1 MIGLSKHYFM
11 SLNTNII
18 LSAIPAFIILAIAE
32 SIALSLEH
40 RNPETKKNVL
50 ASLGLGFVFI
60 FASFFSKG
68 FLLFVYSF
76 LYEFRIFHIEHFSW
90 WIWALCFLGEDLSYY
105 WYHRACHS
113 IRFLWATHLV
123 HHSSETYNF
132 FASFRQSW
140 FGNVNGSFIFWIWM
154 PLAGFTPEMILYA
167 KSISTIYQFF
177 IHTETIKKLP
187 AWYEF
192 IFNTPSHHRVH
203 HSSDEAYLDKNHG
216 GTLILFDRIFGTYK
230 DETFAPHYGLTKKM
244 DSYNPFYITFSEW
257 INIFRDMKTVKGF
270 KNGWLCLFGS
280 PSWRPKDAGQTV
292 NNEIREST
300 PSRDQN
306 KVRFINIQR
315 ASLK

>member
-1 MIGLSKHYFM
+1 M

-90 WIWALCFLGEDLSYY
+90 WIWALCFIGEDFSYY

-140 FGNVNGSFIFWIWM
+140 FGNVNGSFIFWVWM

-216 GTLILFDRIFGTYK
+216 GTLILFDRLFGTYK
-230 DETFAPHYGLTKKM
+230 DETFAPHYGLTKKL
-244 DSYNPFYITFSEW
+244 DSYNPVYITFSEW
-257 INIFRDMKTVKGF
+257 INIFRDMKTVRDF

-280 PSWRPKDAGQTV
+280 PSWRPKESSPKGNSMPLASNPVQGK
-292 NNEIREST
+292 NE
-300 PSRDQN
+300 
-306 KVRFINIQR
+306 VRFINIQR

>member
-1 MIGLSKHYFM
+1 M